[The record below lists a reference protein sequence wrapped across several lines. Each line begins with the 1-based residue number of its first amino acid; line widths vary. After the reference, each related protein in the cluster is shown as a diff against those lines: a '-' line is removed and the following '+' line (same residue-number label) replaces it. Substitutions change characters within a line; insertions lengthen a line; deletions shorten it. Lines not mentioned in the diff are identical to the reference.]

1 MQEVKIVLEGGVLPK
16 KATKG
21 AACYDLFAPED
32 FKLEHGRQVLP
43 LGFRMQLPKNMAA
56 IVKSRSGFSSKGIE
70 VMYEQL
76 CELYKK
82 RLAADVL
89 LGTIDSDY
97 TGVVGVII
105 DVHNE
110 LCHTRSSQRE
120 HVLHKCRLSKFLKQ
134 SSSKLILLMK
144 QSVVMVA
151 LVIRVQRRLLNRVRS
166 QSEKLADH
174 VKSRFLWIRL
184 SVILRLN

>member
-1 MQEVKIVLEGGVLPK
+1 MQEVKIVLDGGVMPK
-16 KATKG
+16 KATEG

-82 RLAADVL
+82 RLDADVL

-105 DVHNE
+105 DVHDE
-110 LCHTRSSQRE
+110 LVSHTFIAKGTRIAQMQFVE
-120 HVLHKCRLSKFLKQ
+120 VPETEFNQVDVLDETERGDGGFGHTGAKEIVKQ
-134 SSSKLILLMK
+134 SENPKK
-144 QSVVMVA
+144 KA
-151 LVIRVQRRLLNRVRS
+151 GRLRKTK
-166 QSEKLADH
+166 EK
-174 VKSRFLWIRL
+174 
-184 SVILRLN
+184 